1 MSMDLQRIDLDTIQ
15 PNGKRG
21 ETQRPA
27 FTKINQN
34 FQDVALAL
42 EGIPGAIADS
52 VSGKNRL
59 INGNFDFWQ
68 RGDNFTAAAAYCA
81 DRFFAQQGGMDG
93 AGIFKSPVA
102 PGDANF
108 PKSLFTLAAN
118 CNGNHNAA
126 GHHFLFEQRVESVRT
141 FAASESTLSFLVY
154 NAGTAGRKIAV
165 EFLQRFGTG
174 GSPTVTG
181 IQPEVFTL
189 AQGLNRISKTVS
201 LPSIYGK
208 TLGGGDDSVI
218 CAVWLSAGSDFNA
231 RTGGLGAQAGQL
243 YFGEMQWEAGARA
256 TRFEWRSPAHE
267 LALCQRYYQKSFP
280 VTEVPNSRSSSAV
293 HRNAVAFN
301 SGTCRVVA
309 EFKGTMRGTPQLLF
323 HAGGEGGD
331 IGSPSFWRYYDAAGG
346 AWRAG
351 TLTNVVMATSQAFMA
366 DVGGAGFLVSGSVLL
381 AGHYT
386 ADAEL

>member
-1 MSMDLQRIDLDTIQ
+1 MDLQRIDLDTIQ

-59 INGNFDFWQ
+59 INGNFELWQ

-93 AGIFKSPVA
+93 AVIFKSPVA
-102 PGDANF
+102 PGDSNF
-108 PKSLFTLAAN
+108 PRSLFTLAAN

-174 GSPTVTG
+174 GSPTVTA

-208 TLGGGDDSVI
+208 TLGSGDDSVI

-243 YFGEMQWEAGARA
+243 YFGEMQWEAGHGRPASSGDHRPTSLRCASA
-256 TRFEWRSPAHE
+256 TTRSPF
-267 LALCQRYYQKSFP
+267 LLQRFP
-280 VTEVPNSRSSSAV
+280 TAGAAPPSI
-293 HRNAVAFN
+293 
-301 SGTCRVVA
+301 
-309 EFKGTMRGTPQLLF
+309 GTPWPSTVVPAGLLQSSK
-323 HAGGEGGD
+323 ARCAARQSCCSMQAEKVVTSDRRASGGTTTPRAEH
-331 IGSPSFWRYYDAAGG
+331 G
-346 AWRAG
+346 AR
-351 TLTNVVMATSQAFMA
+351 
-366 DVGGAGFLVSGSVLL
+366 
-381 AGHYT
+381 
-386 ADAEL
+386 ER